1 MERLKLFLSVV
12 FQILKVHKRRT
23 LLSMLG
29 VLFGIFSLVA
39 VGHISNAMT
48 KKIKDTLNKFGPN
61 LIIVR
66 AGKVHVTGRGMKQF
80 TTTQTLKMSD
90 AKAIKTSIKGIKEVV
105 PISEI
110 TYPLRYK
117 EKSMQVKIIGAT
129 PNIAH
134 IRNLTL
140 QDGFFYGDEEEKRGL
155 KKAVLGYKVW
165 QTLFGEKRA
174 FGKTILIWRV
184 PCEVIGVLVPKGAD
198 LSGED
203 LDSVVYLP
211 LRTVMRRFLNVD
223 YLSGLLIQAEEGTDL
238 VILKAEIRKL
248 LRRRHGLTPMIKDD
262 FSIYSLEDIA
272 KTKQEGLMLV
282 SLLSKMAAIISF
294 AIGGLGIFAVMLLT
308 VTERQKEIGI
318 RRAVGARKKDI
329 LWQFLGEACIISF
342 LGGIAGVTLGIL
354 VAIVVS
360 LVAALP
366 VIFNLSQLGLSLLIS
381 LGLGTM
387 AGAYPAYLAASLLP
401 LKALRE

>member
-1 MERLKLFLSVV
+1 M
-12 FQILKVHKRRT
+12 
-23 LLSMLG
+23 
-29 VLFGIFSLVA
+29 
-39 VGHISNAMT
+39 
-48 KKIKDTLNKFGPN
+48 
-61 LIIVR
+61 
-66 AGKVHVTGRGMKQF
+66 
-80 TTTQTLKMSD
+80 
-90 AKAIKTSIKGIKEVV
+90 
-105 PISEI
+105 
-110 TYPLRYK
+110 
-117 EKSMQVKIIGAT
+117 
-129 PNIAH
+129 
-134 IRNLTL
+134 
-140 QDGFFYGDEEEKRGL
+140 
-155 KKAVLGYKVW
+155 
-165 QTLFGEKRA
+165 
-174 FGKTILIWRV
+174 
-184 PCEVIGVLVPKGAD
+184 IGVLVPKGAD

-238 VILKAEIRKL
+238 AILKAEIRKL